1 MVKLLN
7 LVTAKSKQDKY
18 CLILTELAS
27 NIHVISL
34 FYLAIVQILSNSL
47 NKVDIDLRTT
57 LYN

>member
-7 LVTAKSKQDKY
+7 LVTAKSRQDKS

-27 NIHVISL
+27 NIHVICLS
-34 FYLAIVQILSNSL
+34 YLAIVQILSNSL